1 MDSSEAQSGGA
12 LRLLSRPVPPPWLHD
27 WIAAAIRAEASRQ
40 HRRRVRR
47 YAILGLATLLS
58 LIAMAHGSMH

>member
-1 MDSSEAQSGGA
+1 MEYPEAQSGGA
-12 LRLLSRPVPPPWLHD
+12 LRSLFCPTPPPWLHD
-27 WIAAAIRAEASRQ
+27 RIAAVIRAEASRQ

-58 LIAMAHGSMH
+58 LIAMAHGTVH